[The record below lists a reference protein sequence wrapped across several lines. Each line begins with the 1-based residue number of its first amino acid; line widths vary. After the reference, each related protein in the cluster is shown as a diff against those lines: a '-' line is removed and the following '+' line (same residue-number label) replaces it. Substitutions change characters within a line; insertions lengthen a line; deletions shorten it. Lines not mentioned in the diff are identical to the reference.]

1 MTENNTNK
9 TNPECMDCLQRFLF
23 EQAAVRG
30 EWVHLSDSWQQVL
43 QRQTYP
49 LAVRQLLGELV
60 AAAAL
65 FVAIVKMKG
74 RLVMQ
79 VRASGPVRVLMVE
92 CTSEHTLRAI
102 AKWEGEI
109 KNTATLAELTGDG
122 VLALT
127 LDVEGAKQP
136 YQGLITLT
144 GESITT
150 LLENYFRQSEQLETR
165 LWLAVDDRAVAG
177 LLLQQLPDSE
187 AHHQVSDDWNRLTQL
202 ADTVTPEELLHL
214 DSQTLLYRLF
224 HENQCRILSSIPFKF
239 ACQCSRERVAET
251 ILMLGEADANQILQS
266 QGEIEVACEF
276 CNQHYHFDKVDVHHL
291 FATQRYEDNTE
302 NTQH

>member
-1 MTENNTNK
+1 MTEINTNT
-9 TNPECMDCLQRFLF
+9 TNSERTDCLQRFLF

-30 EWVHLSDSWQQVL
+30 EWVHLSESWQQIL

-65 FVAIVKMKG
+65 FVAMVKMKG

-92 CTSEHTLRAI
+92 CTSEQTLRAI
-102 AKWEGEI
+102 AKWDGEI
-109 KNTATLAELTGDG
+109 QKNATLAELTGDG

-144 GESITT
+144 GKSITA

-165 LWLAVDDRAVAG
+165 LWLAVDDHTVAG
-177 LLLQQLPDSE
+177 LLLQQVPDSE
-187 AHHQVSDDWNRLTQL
+187 VHQDSDDWNRLTQL
-202 ADTVTPEELLHL
+202 ADTVRQEELLHL

-224 HENQCRILSSIPFKF
+224 HEDQCRIFTSIPFKF
-239 ACQCSRERVAET
+239 ACQCSRERVAKT

-266 QGEIEVACEF
+266 RGKIEVACEF

-291 FATQRYEDNTE
+291 FATQRYVDNAAD
-302 NTQH
+302 TQH